1 MIKNHSSLYQQDV
14 IIVWSTPENV
24 TPSVVV
30 WPCFQKFLNWGKPV
44 KISSINRKLLDA
56 VWPKSPTK

>member
-1 MIKNHSSLYQQDV
+1 M
-14 IIVWSTPENV
+14 WSTPGNI
-24 TPSVVV
+24 TPNVVV